1 LRRRRTYPRLLPV
14 MLLDS
19 IFFDASLH
27 LESLKLHRSRT
38 ALMALDHFPLIADLR
53 LPLEGS
59 H

>member
-1 LRRRRTYPRLLPV
+1 